1 MAAKMARPSKSDDCV
16 IPTRPKPE
24 LLRASLVESS
34 PREEGDIAR
43 YFESQSSKDTK
54 GPAYVEHL
62 ELVKSET
69 VFGREYKVW
78 DVHATDG
85 RWWVVT
91 NPTNLYSQ
99 EHIPSLDFVLS
110 LHVGLMARVA
120 SRDSRRA
127 QARILN
133 GSRQHGVAGSKPPRR
148 STARPRQRASSRLE

>member
-1 MAAKMARPSKSDDCV
+1 MATKKTQKPKADDCV
-16 IPTRPKPE
+16 IPMRPNPE
-24 LLRASLVESS
+24 FLRASLVESS
-34 PREEGDIAR
+34 PREEAATR
-43 YFESQSSKDTK
+43 VTSSGNRRKIPK
-54 GPAYVEHL
+54 GQHL
-62 ELVKSET
+62 LNTLSWFKSEF

-120 SRDSRRA
+120 SEIRVGPKV
-127 QARILN
+127 RISN
-133 GSRQHGVAGSKPPRR
+133 GSPLHGVAG
-148 STARPRQRASSRLE
+148 ASR